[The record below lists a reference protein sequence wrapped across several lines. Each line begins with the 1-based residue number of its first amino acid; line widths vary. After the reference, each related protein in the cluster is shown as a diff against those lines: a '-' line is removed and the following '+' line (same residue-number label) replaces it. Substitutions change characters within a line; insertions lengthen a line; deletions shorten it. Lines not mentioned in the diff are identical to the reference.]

1 MKQCGLNPL
10 CRSRTRRS
18 AALPVESAP
27 GSRFR
32 ATMWEG
38 NVCGATETVVSLPQD
53 ELQERRKPRP
63 LLVLDGS
70 LA

>member
-1 MKQCGLNPL
+1 MRP
-10 CRSRTRRS
+10 
-18 AALPVESAP
+18 SAP

-53 ELQERRKPRP
+53 ELLERRKPKP